1 MIRLMGI
8 LTGSAIAVGLLIVV
22 LGIPELASEPTAQ
35 APLATPAIEM
45 PSVASSAVAAVSRT
59 KPAAS
64 APPQDAEPIADEL
77 AEPIP
82 DEQPKSDA
90 EASAAAPVATT
101 EAMTPITEP
110 LPAVETGWFA
120 FWSPFR
126 SELAATGFVSELQRT
141 TGLDYRVVKLKPGVY
156 EVAFAYSNENDIQDK
171 LTRISAATG
180 LDLSG
185 G

>member
-1 MIRLMGI
+1 MRLMGI
-8 LTGSAIAVGLLIVV
+8 LTGSAMAIGLLIIV
-22 LGIPELASEPTAQ
+22 LGIPEFASEPAAQ
-35 APLATPAIEM
+35 APLATPVTEM
-45 PSVASSAVAAVSRT
+45 PSLASAAVT
-59 KPAAS
+59 EVPQTEPAAS
-64 APPQDAEPIADEL
+64 APQQAAEPISDEL
-77 AEPIP
+77 PEPA
-82 DEQPKSDA
+82 S
-90 EASAAAPVATT
+90 EATTAVPVAPANTT
-101 EAMTPITEP
+101 EAMTPTTAP

-126 SELAATGFVSELQRT
+126 SEIAAAGFVSELQRT

-156 EVAFAYSNENDIQDK
+156 EVAFAYSDENDIQDK

>member
-1 MIRLMGI
+1 MGI
-8 LTGSAIAVGLLIVV
+8 LTGSAIALGLLIVV
-22 LGIPELASEPTAQ
+22 LGIPELASGPALEAPPTM
-35 APLATPAIEM
+35 PATEM
-45 PSVASSAVAAVSRT
+45 PSVASSAVAEVLRKEPDSSAPQQAAE
-59 KPAAS
+59 PAAS
-64 APPQDAEPIADEL
+64 HLSEPEPEATIAPP
-77 AEPIP
+77 
-82 DEQPKSDA
+82 
-90 EASAAAPVATT
+90 VAIT
-101 EAMTPITEP
+101 EAVAPITEP
-110 LPAVETGWFA
+110 LPAVATGWFA

-156 EVAFAYSNENDIQDK
+156 EVAFAYSDENDIQDK